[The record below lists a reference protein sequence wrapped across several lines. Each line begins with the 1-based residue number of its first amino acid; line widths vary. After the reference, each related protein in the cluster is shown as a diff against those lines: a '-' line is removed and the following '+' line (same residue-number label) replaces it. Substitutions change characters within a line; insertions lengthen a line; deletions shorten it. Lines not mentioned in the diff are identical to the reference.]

1 MDPGESLEEII
12 VSASRR
18 PQKLQEVP
26 ASVSLIS
33 SKDVENGAQ
42 ELNPVR
48 LLVNTPG
55 VQIQQHSLNSI
66 NIEMRAGS

>member
-1 MDPGESLEEII
+1 M
-12 VSASRR
+12 
-18 PQKLQEVP
+18 
-26 ASVSLIS
+26 SLIS
-33 SKDVENGAQ
+33 TKDIENGAQ

-66 NIEMRAGS
+66 NIERAEVDYLEHPHSQY